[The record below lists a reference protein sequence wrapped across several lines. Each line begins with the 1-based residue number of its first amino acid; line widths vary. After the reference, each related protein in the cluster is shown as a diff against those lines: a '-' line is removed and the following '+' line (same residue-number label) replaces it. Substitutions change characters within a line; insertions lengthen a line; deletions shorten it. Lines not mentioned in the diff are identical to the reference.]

1 MTTDNLD
8 LLIQAAVDGAQL
20 ATGRKPSGS
29 LPSAL
34 FSGAEVQE
42 KAARMPAWTLG
53 EEEYIREHYTVM
65 SDAEIGAVL
74 GRSAVAVHVHRE
86 REMNLPGAS
95 KAPGILTVNRAA
107 TMLGMSSCHA
117 LEYWFDAGLVP
128 GYTLPG
134 GNMCRLIRIEDF
146 TRWVCNPDNW
156 IYIDIDKITDPR
168 LYRLARKRLERW
180 GDAWWGNAQVAAFH
194 GRDARDV
201 QSWIRHGYL
210 RGVQPEY
217 SIGGRHADR
226 YWKLWRVLR
235 SDAIALVPPTR
246 SSRSQFTPAG
256 DAWILHAHDEL
267 GMGWR
272 DIARSMNP
280 RRPRPGRMLA
290 TDGSVNAH
298 YLKLKKAA
306 K

>member
-107 TMLGMSSCHA
+107 NMLGMSSCHA
-117 LEYWFDAGLVP
+117 LKYWFDAGLVP

-134 GNMCRLIRIEDF
+134 GNMCRLIRLEDF
-146 TRWVCNPDNW
+146 TRWVCTPDNW
-156 IYIDIDKITDPR
+156 IYFDIDKITDPR
-168 LYRLARKRLERW
+168 LRRMAFLRREHW
-180 GDAWWGNAQVAAFH
+180 GDDWWTTVEVARYHHTSTDEVKRF
-194 GRDARDV
+194 
-201 QSWIRHGYL
+201 IKLGYI
-210 RGVQPEY
+210 RGVQPGY
-217 SIGGRHADR
+217 SIGGRHLDR
-226 YWKLWRVLR
+226 HWKSWRVLR
-235 SDAIALVPPTR
+235 SEATR
-246 SSRSQFTPAG
+246 PGLRFWTLAELRTGRRQWSAEA
-256 DAWILHAHDEL
+256 DAWILRARDEL
-267 GMGWR
+267 RMNFPA
-272 DIARSMNP
+272 IARTMKRSEDLIGI
-280 RRPRPGRMLA
+280 RYHA
-290 TDGSVNAH
+290 
-298 YLKLKKAA
+298 LKKVSG
-306 K
+306 

>member
-8 LLIQAAVDGAQL
+8 LLIQAAVDGAQI
-20 ATGRKPSGS
+20 ATGRQPSGS

-34 FSGAEVQE
+34 FAGAEVQE
-42 KAARMPAWTLG
+42 KRAKGPVWTRA
-53 EEEYIREHYTVM
+53 EEEYIIGHYTIL
-65 SDAEIGAVL
+65 SDAEIGAAL

-107 TMLGMSSCHA
+107 KMLGMASCHA
-117 LEYWFDAGLVP
+117 LEYWFDVGLVP

-134 GNMCRLIRIEDF
+134 GNMCRLIRLEEF

-156 IYIDIDKITDPR
+156 IYIDIDKIKDPR
-168 LYRLARKRLERW
+168 LYRLAHKRLERW

-194 GRDARDV
+194 GRNARDV
-201 QSWIRHGYL
+201 QSWIRHGHL
-210 RGVQPEY
+210 RGMQPRY
-217 SIGGRHADR
+217 SIGGRDLDR

-235 SDAIALVPPTR
+235 SDAIAFVPPTR

-256 DAWILHAHDEL
+256 DEWILRARDEL
-267 GMGWR
+267 GLGWR
-272 DIARSMNP
+272 TIACSMNP
-280 RRPRPGRMLA
+280 KRIRPGRHLI
-290 TDGSVNAH
+290 TDGQVWAH
-298 YLKLKKAA
+298 YKQMKKS
-306 K
+306 